1 MYKNKKNIGGGPM
14 SSVKLPF
21 KKRSDPFDDSL
32 NADIGQRQENS
43 TVDDARRQVKR
54 TTHSSRAAKDF
65 SGREKY
71 TATMSKDLRKRV
83 KLASIKDGVLVSA
96 FIEEAC
102 KDKLEREGY

>member
-1 MYKNKKNIGGGPM
+1 M

-21 KKRSDPFDDSL
+21 KKRSDPFDNSL
-32 NADIGQRQENS
+32 NADIEQRQETS
-43 TVDDARRQVKR
+43 HSESARKPLKR
-54 TTHSSRAAKDF
+54 TTRSGSAEKDF

-96 FIEEAC
+96 FIEQAC